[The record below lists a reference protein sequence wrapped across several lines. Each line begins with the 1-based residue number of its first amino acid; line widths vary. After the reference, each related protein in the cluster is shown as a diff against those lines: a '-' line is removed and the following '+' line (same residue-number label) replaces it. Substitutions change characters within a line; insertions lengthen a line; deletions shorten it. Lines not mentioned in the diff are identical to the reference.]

1 MFRFRSLALMA
12 GIVALT
18 VGAAA
23 QAQDW
28 STIKGQIILKNAPA
42 PGLIDVNN
50 DKAHCLA
57 KGPLVTESLIVN
69 AKTNGVK
76 YVVVWLRPDTE
87 NRKDAFPAD
96 KINPALAKAAPVDR
110 VIDQPCCQFEP
121 RVLAA
126 RTGDKLVVKNSAP
139 VAHNI
144 KVSADD
150 PVFTFNVN
158 LPPGGN
164 HKPDGGL
171 TAQSSAIPFEC
182 NVHTWMKGY
191 LRVFDHPYFAVT
203 DADGKYEIK
212 DAPVGK
218 WRLVIWQEGGFHK
231 GKEGVL
237 GMPVEV
243 KGAVTE
249 VPAVEL
255 KLPQAAP

>member
-1 MFRFRSLALMA
+1 MRRIRTLAVVAAMA
-12 GIVALT
+12 I
-18 VGAAA
+18 GATA
-23 QAQDW
+23 QAQEW
-28 STIKGQIILKNAPA
+28 STIKGQIILNNAPQPMVIA
-42 PGLIDVNN
+42 VNN

-57 KGPLVTESLIVN
+57 KGPLLSESLVVN
-69 AKTNGVK
+69 PKGNGVK
-76 YVVVWLRPDTE
+76 YVIVWLRPDTE
-87 NRKDAFPAD
+87 NRKDPFPAN
-96 KINPALAKAAPVDR
+96 KINPALAKAAPVSR

-121 RVLAA
+121 RVFAA
-126 RTGDKLVVKNSAP
+126 RTGDKLVIKNSAP
-139 VAHNI
+139 VGHNI

-150 PVFTFNVN
+150 EAFTFNVN
-158 LPPGGN
+158 LPPGGK
-164 HKPDGGL
+164 HEPAAGL

-182 NVHTWMKGY
+182 NVHTWMKGF

-203 DADGKYEIK
+203 DAEGKYEIK

-237 GMPVEV
+237 GMPIDV

-255 KLPQAAP
+255 QLPK